1 MSATPETG
9 PDPLDIE
16 SPNHLL
22 RWLEEQELVA
32 PSEKIKTSVLAGGVS
47 NRTVRVQ
54 AGGRDL
60 IVKQA
65 LSRLR
70 VEDEWF
76 SPTDRIL
83 TEFAALEVY
92 GSLLPGQVPEPVRQD
107 RERNIIA
114 MAAVPEPHANWK
126 TRLLQGCVDPGSWQE
141 FGRMLAHVHDKA
153 RPQIDRLPAR
163 LQSKMHFHSL
173 RLDPYYLV
181 SGLRVPRAADFMQDL
196 VNAATNSRN
205 TLVHG
210 DYSPKNVLL
219 QDRRLWLLDFEVSH
233 VGTPWFDVGFAL
245 THALAKALW
254 SPLRRTQF
262 LQGAEAF
269 WDGYRQ
275 RSGPALAQDGG
286 EAAGCRH
293 TAGCLLARAVGRS
306 RLEYLN
312 DAQLDRQCA
321 LALGLM
327 ANLPS
332 TIPDL
337 IREIAGQLGKT

>member
-1 MSATPETG
+1 MTTDPEPG
-9 PDPLDIE
+9 PEALDIE
-16 SPNHLL
+16 VPSHLR
-22 RWLEEQELVA
+22 RWLREQELA
-32 PSEKIKTSVLAGGVS
+32 TPGEEIAASVLSGGVS

-65 LSRLR
+65 LAKLR

-126 TRLLQGCVDPGSWQE
+126 TRLLQGTIDPGSWRE
-141 FGRMLAHVHDKA
+141 FGRMLAHVHNLA
-153 RPQIDRLPAR
+153 RPQVDRLPACF
-163 LQSKMHFHSL
+163 QSKAHFHSL

-181 SGLRVPRAADFMQDL
+181 SGRRVPQAAKFMQDL
-196 VNAATNSRN
+196 VDSATHSRS

-210 DYSPKNVLL
+210 DYSPKNILV
-219 QDRRLWLLDFEVSH
+219 QGSHLWLLDFEVSH

-254 SPLRRTQF
+254 SPRWRRQF
-262 LQGAEAF
+262 LQGAENF
-269 WDGYRQ
+269 WQGYRQ
-275 RSGPALAQDGG
+275 RSGTAVARDGG
-286 EAAGCRH
+286 ETAGCRH

-306 RLEYLN
+306 RLEYLD
-312 DAQLDRQCA
+312 DAQLDRQRS
-321 LALGLM
+321 LALRLM
-327 ANLPS
+327 ANPPT

-337 IREIAGQLGKT
+337 VLEFAGLLGET

>member
-1 MSATPETG
+1 MTADPELRSE
-9 PDPLDIE
+9 PLDIE
-16 SPNHLL
+16 VRSHLL
-22 RWLEEQELVA
+22 RWLDEQELA
-32 PSEKIKTSVLAGGVS
+32 SPNTRIETSVLAGGVS

-83 TEFAALEVY
+83 TEFAALGVY
-92 GSLLPGQVPEPVRQD
+92 RSFLPGQVPAPVLPD

-114 MAAVPEPHANWK
+114 MEAVPDPHANWK
-126 TRLLQGCVDPGSWQE
+126 TRLLQGIVDPGAWKE
-141 FGRMLAHVHDKA
+141 FGRMLAHVHATA
-153 RPQIDRLPAR
+153 RPEVDRLPAR
-163 LQSKMHFHSL
+163 LQSKAHFHSL

-181 SGLRVPRAADFMQDL
+181 SGQRVPEAAAFMQDL
-196 VNAATNSRN
+196 VDSATNSRN

-254 SPLRRTQF
+254 SPPHRKQS
-262 LQGAEAF
+262 LQGANDF
-269 WDGYRQ
+269 WTAYRQ
-275 RSGPALAQDGG
+275 GTGPAIDHDGG
-286 EAAGCRH
+286 EAMGCRH
-293 TAGCLLARAVGRS
+293 VAGCLLARAVGRS
-306 RLEYLN
+306 RLEYM
-312 DAQLDRQCA
+312 DSVQLDRQRSAA
-321 LALGLM
+321 LQLM
-327 ANLPS
+327 ATPPV

-337 IREIAGQLGKT
+337 IQRFADLIGDS